1 MANSSN
7 SNPISEDSDPARDNS
22 IGGLLSRAQQPFD
35 FGTTLLHSQA
45 ERDEIE
51 RELIER
57 IMPEARTRAM
67 REPSRWLEVLRK
79 HYDLAAARYHHCSKD
94 GACAELERAEMD
106 MLNECIAI
114 WVQEISLFLKDLRL
128 ELAAHIEATY
138 PYCSVDLAEALRG
151 EER

>member
-35 FGTTLLHSQA
+35 FGTTL
-45 ERDEIE
+45 
-51 RELIER
+51 
-57 IMPEARTRAM
+57 M